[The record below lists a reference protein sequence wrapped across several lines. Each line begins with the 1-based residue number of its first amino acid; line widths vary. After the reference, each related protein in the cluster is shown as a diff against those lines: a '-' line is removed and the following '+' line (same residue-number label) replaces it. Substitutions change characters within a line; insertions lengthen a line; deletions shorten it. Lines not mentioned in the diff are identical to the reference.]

1 MAQLVLP
8 GGESREVTVFLA
20 EAVPGRI
27 GGERLSDLLNAE
39 AKFIPVSDMATGRM
53 TFLNSASIALARVDS
68 EQELREED
76 QLTILTEH
84 EVEVRLVDG
93 QRLQGLFTYVL
104 PDDRSRLT
112 DYLNSPPAFL
122 RLVQG
127 QRVVLVNKRHV
138 AYVEPLSH

>member
-1 MAQLVLP
+1 VAQLVLP